1 MRWYVEQNDY
11 IILMDDYPKGVL
23 IVARSF
29 GIFCGSSVILK
40 TLHASYAVYMH
51 TYSQPELGMVASS
64 VEAVDGNC
72 HEVTDCY
79 PVKAIS
85 VVQVK
90 QLSVLSYSVY

>member
-1 MRWYVEQNDY
+1 
-11 IILMDDYPKGVL
+11 
-23 IVARSF
+23 
-29 GIFCGSSVILK
+29 
-40 TLHASYAVYMH
+40 MH

-79 PVKAIS
+79 PVNAIS